1 MAADHLDQSFNDS
14 LENAAKGELMPAA
27 KVAPEGRNAKT
38 DYTAFSKL
46 EREDGSDLY
55 LGLLPHSAVPLL
67 QDKASGKNR
76 ALGVSK
82 LQASAEAT
90 EGTMV
95 LESNLAAL
103 VDVSCAAVSDSHIKV
118 SVAGLQLLLCLVSRI
133 GGSLFSYHSQ
143 IVQAVLSK
151 MGTNKFVLKQNGMHV
166 LVALMHASKPGL
178 ILMEVASFGL
188 KHKQSKVRE
197 ESLNVITASL
207 LLFPKSKLQLIML
220 AKEVLP
226 ALYDS
231 KPKVRQ
237 AAMECATAV
246 ASLCDEAN
254 FKRVVSL
261 LPKNNGMNHTK
272 EGTTTSAA
280 NMGILEALNS
290 RLLRGLPPKVG
301 ESSLVEYGM
310 PVVGVDVPLSELGPD
325 VEWIREGQLL
335 KNASITEVGKLAMSR
350 SLTSSAA
357 QREGKFRP
365 FRSASKRLPWELE
378 EEESKVQGNVCACVR
393 ACACVCVCVCVCTCV
408 CVCVNVILSLS
419 PLRVTKT

>member
-1 MAADHLDQSFNDS
+1 MSADRLDQSFNDS
-14 LENAAKGELMPAA
+14 LENAAKGELISAA
-27 KVAPEGRNAKT
+27 KVAPERRNAKA
-38 DYTAFSKL
+38 DYRAISKL

-55 LGLLPHSAVPLL
+55 LGLLSHSVVPLL

-82 LQASAEAT
+82 LQASAEAI

-95 LESNLAAL
+95 MESNLAAL

-118 SVAGLQLLLCLVSRI
+118 SVAGLQLLLCLISRI

-151 MGTNKFVLKQNGMHV
+151 MGTNKFVLKQNGMCV
-166 LVALMHASKPGL
+166 LMALMYASKPGI
-178 ILMEVASFGL
+178 ILMGVSSFGL

-197 ESLNVITASL
+197 ESLNVVTASL
-207 LLFPKSKLQLIML
+207 LRFPKSKLQLIML

-231 KPKVRQ
+231 KSKVRQ
-237 AAMECATAV
+237 AAMECAMAV
-246 ASLCDEAN
+246 ASLCDEAD

-261 LPKNNGMNHTK
+261 LAKNNGMNHAK
-272 EGTTTSAA
+272 EGTTNSAA
-280 NMGILEALNS
+280 SMDILEALNF
-290 RLLRGLPPKVG
+290 RLLRSLPPKVG
-301 ESSLVEYGM
+301 ENSLVEYGM

-335 KNASITEVGKLAMSR
+335 KNASAAEVGKLAMSR
-350 SLTSSAA
+350 NLTSSAA

-378 EEESKVQGNVCACVR
+378 EEESKVQGS
-393 ACACVCVCVCVCTCV
+393 VCVCVCVHVHV
-408 CVCVNVILSLS
+408 CVTACVYVILDLFLLS
-419 PLRVTKT
+419 E